1 MKRIIQALLN
11 HRYLPSWL
19 VLFCDLTI
27 YATSFIVTYWLVLS
41 IGKGSFDNQ
50 IIILQMISGI
60 PFFYLAA
67 YFLQPHRGIIR
78 HSTIQDAMILILAHM
93 FISSGLMFVAL
104 IGHIYFKE
112 FAIPYSIVIIHFF
125 ISLLIMISTRFVVK
139 LTFNYFSYISPDQT
153 KILIFGAGKKGQ
165 ITKDLVENDRNL
177 NIKIVGFIDDNWQL
191 QNKVIGGLTVYS
203 EEKAFKKIIESEG
216 IKEIIIA
223 INKNKISKER
233 KSQIINL
240 CLEKRIKVRDVPET
254 ENWINGALSVTQIK
268 EVQIEDLLGREPIV
282 LNLEQISRGL
292 FRQTILVTGAAGSI
306 GSELVRQIMSFQPG
320 QIILVDQAESAL
332 YDLQTELKEK
342 FNDQNVVFYVGN
354 VTDEFRMRKI
364 FSKHR
369 PDIVFHS
376 AAYKHVPLVE
386 IQPYEAIKCNI
397 GGVKVIAD
405 LSVEYGVSN
414 FVMISTDK
422 AVNPT
427 NVMGATKR
435 ACEMY
440 IQSLSQIPELNTKF
454 ITTRFGNVLG
464 SNGSVIPL
472 FKKQISSG
480 GPLTVTHR
488 NITRFFM
495 TIQEACQLVLEAGF
509 MGTGGEIFL
518 FDMGKPIQIYDLAE
532 KMILL
537 SGLIPHKDIKIE
549 ITGLRPGEK
558 LYEELLSSSETTLP
572 SLNSKILIGKIRKF
586 DYNELNTKI
595 NDLINNLTTE
605 GDEMLVSRLKEL
617 VPEFI
622 SKNSKFETL
631 DHSDYKINQDKP
643 KRKIKQPG
651 IFIKSNN
658 YFQA

>member
-1 MKRIIQALLN
+1 
-11 HRYLPSWL
+11 
-19 VLFCDLTI
+19 VLFR
-27 YATSFIVTYWLVLS
+27 S
-41 IGKGSFDNQ
+41 
-50 IIILQMISGI
+50 
-60 PFFYLAA
+60 
-67 YFLQPHRGIIR
+67 
-78 HSTIQDAMILILAHM
+78 
-93 FISSGLMFVAL
+93 
-104 IGHIYFKE
+104 
-112 FAIPYSIVIIHFF
+112 
-125 ISLLIMISTRFVVK
+125 
-139 LTFNYFSYISPDQT
+139 
-153 KILIFGAGKKGQ
+153 
-165 ITKDLVENDRNL
+165 
-177 NIKIVGFIDDNWQL
+177 NIW
-191 QNKVIGGLTVYS
+191 S
-203 EEKAFKKIIESEG
+203 
-216 IKEIIIA
+216 
-223 INKNKISKER
+223 
-233 KSQIINL
+233 
-240 CLEKRIKVRDVPET
+240 
-254 ENWINGALSVTQIK
+254 
-268 EVQIEDLLGREPIV
+268 
-282 LNLEQISRGL
+282 
-292 FRQTILVTGAAGSI
+292 
-306 GSELVRQIMSFQPG
+306 
-320 QIILVDQAESAL
+320 
-332 YDLQTELKEK
+332 
-342 FNDQNVVFYVGN
+342 
-354 VTDEFRMRKI
+354 I

-480 GPLTVTHR
+480 GPLTFTHR

-617 VPEFI
+617 VQEFI